1 MCWFHDLILKLNSTS
16 TVLLYSPPYYKVK
29 EEIPAEL
36 DNIFAKRDLE
46 LQRKWGFIV
55 EKSSVQVNNTARY
68 NLLCS

>member
-1 MCWFHDLILKLNSTS
+1 
-16 TVLLYSPPYYKVK
+16 VK

-46 LQRKWGFIV
+46 LQRKWGFIA
-55 EKSSVQVNNTARY
+55 EKSSMQVNNTARY